1 MAGSFRNTANRI
13 RTASQ
18 IRTAQRKAVGGGRKR
33 CKKGKNCSAACIQ
46 GGMVCLVEMPA
57 PASMATS
64 QVRQML
70 QGRIGK
76 MPAPAPMTK
85 ERLAPNQQDRAVA
98 GQAKGI
104 LREMKPARPSP
115 SASGDY
121 SKWNPVAEGNYGK
134 VSVSP
139 DGTRAVK
146 ELLVGKDGK
155 KGEFGEFEI
164 ELAKKMGDLGH
175 SPRIYKATDKA
186 LEMDVAP
193 GKPLWKGYQRGED
206 EPTMNAAQA
215 TKAAAAIRD
224 LHKLGYAH
232 GDMHSQQ
239 FLVDGNNVKLVDYGL
254 SVPTE
259 RQPVRA
265 MQDLAKI
272 SSLVKW
278 NNPEIAND
286 PYVKVVNKHLPA
298 YREVQGQSKAAKAE
312 RERIAQEYLRDVK
325 ALKAGGS
332 TPAAAAPKAAMATKT
347 SQTGGSWDSKY
358 RGRTPALDEQ
368 LDALS
373 AKISKLSPEQQTYWN
388 EQINKQMNPKLA
400 SRNGTPYSPEKTN
413 RSLTSQARA
422 WNFLVENGQP
432 SELMNRIGEK
442 RPAPKGMIPDVTSS
456 GQRKWISPDDG
467 LKYSLRQ
474 GNWRQNR
481 VSKADTDRRLP
492 DITNFRKEQQGKG
505 EAWPTQ
511 KMAAREGLPKSVD
524 AVIKSLSPADKNAIV
539 FNGLDV
545 TGNEGIK
552 LRQYYND
559 NPKEKEARLREIV
572 QRWHDQGGR
581 SGVSGKPVALPGMDP
596 KAGEERSSVDH
607 FQPISTNRAAVLP
620 ASEMRKI
627 ADNYKNFLIAEE
639 GPNSQRGARTWDSWL
654 DRRENEG
661 GRKKKDA
668 KLQQDADAILKDL
681 GV

>member
-1 MAGSFRNTANRI
+1 
-13 RTASQ
+13 
-18 IRTAQRKAVGGGRKR
+18 
-33 CKKGKNCSAACIQ
+33 
-46 GGMVCLVEMPA
+46 MVCLVEMPA
-57 PASMATS
+57 PAAMATS

-85 ERLAPNQQDRAVA
+85 ERLAPNQQEKAVA

-104 LREMKPARPSP
+104 LREMKPARPAP

-224 LHKLGYAH
+224 LHKMGYAH
-232 GDMHSQQ
+232 GDLHSQQ

-259 RQPVRA
+259 RQPGRA

-278 NNPEIAND
+278 NSPEIAND
-286 PYVKVVNKHLPA
+286 PYIQVVNKHLPA

-312 RERIAQEYLRDVK
+312 RERIAQEYLGEVR

-332 TPAAAAPKAAMATKT
+332 TPAAAATKV
-347 SQTGGSWDSKY
+347 SQTGGSWDGKY

-400 SRNGTPYSPEKTN
+400 SRNGTPYTPERTN

-422 WNFLVENGQP
+422 WNSLVENGQP
-432 SELMNRIGEK
+432 AELMNRIGEK

-492 DITNFRKEQQGKG
+492 DITNFRKEQQTAGS
-505 EAWPTQ
+505 AWPAQ
-511 KMAAREGLPKSVD
+511 KMAPREGLPKSVD
-524 AVIKSLSPADKNAIV
+524 AVIKGLSPADKNAIV
-539 FNGLDV
+539 FNGLDA

-581 SGVSGKPVALPGMDP
+581 SGVSGKPVALPGMDAKP
-596 KAGEERSSVDH
+596 GEERSSVDH
-607 FQPISTNRAAVLP
+607 FQPISTNRAASLP
-620 ASEMRKI
+620 AADMRKI

-661 GRKKKDA
+661 GRKAKDA
-668 KLQQDADAILKDL
+668 KLQQDADAILKEL
-681 GV
+681 EV